1 MRKLLAVVMVF
12 LLGVTVLALVGCG
25 GGDTSTAKTDLKAAD
40 VAYKTLEKDLTD
52 LTTSLTTV
60 LGPALS
66 GNYGAVTPAAVQAAD
81 AAVKKALQQI
91 PQVTAEY
98 QKVDS
103 LKGVEDYKA
112 YADAMQKVLSSQ
124 EELLNQGKALVNAL
138 TPITGDQAAVGQYL
152 QANTNT
158 FMQLQTASQKIDK
171 ANQDAQQIKK
181 DKKLSW

>member
-1 MRKLLAVVMVF
+1 MRKLLAVVMVL

-40 VAYKTLEKDLTD
+40 AAYKTLEKDLTD
-52 LTTSLTTV
+52 LTTKLTTT
-60 LGPALS
+60 LGGALS
-66 GNYGAVTPAAVQAAD
+66 GNYSAVTPETVQAAD
-81 AAVKKALQQI
+81 AAVNKALQQI

-103 LKGVEDYKA
+103 LKGVDDYKA

-124 EELLNQGKALVNAL
+124 EELLNQGKALVSAL
-138 TPITGDQAAVGQYL
+138 TPIVSDQAALAQWF
-152 QANTNT
+152 QTNTNT
-158 FMQLQTASQKIDK
+158 FMQLQTARQKIDK